1 MPVVPTTSG
10 RQVESRG
17 VQSAGLQTFSQP
29 GIGDAFVR
37 AGTEAIDVLGQA
49 KQRANIALAQEASL
63 NLSQISSDLLNNP
76 ETGLLNLKG
85 KNAIGKGH
93 EYTQQFDAQVEQ
105 LAMSLPDEQARNAFM
120 QQAQQQRI
128 QFTTQAGRHEIG
140 QINAYEEGQFQAT
153 LLNNGK
159 NAAALYGDNAAYV
172 LANKQTFQ
180 QIEEYGA
187 AHGWSDEQIQAK
199 KIEFKEKVA
208 DAALSQWSANNATA
222 FIQSNGELSDTAAG
236 ARRAVTDSGSSERVR
251 GIRNNNPGNL
261 EYSKT
266 NPWVGQTG
274 DDGRFAKFETPEHGI
289 RALGRN
295 LMSYQRQGIDTVS
308 EIINRW
314 APPTDKNDTMSYIK
328 AVCEQLGVSADEPLD
343 ASNPDTLKALCAAII
358 HHENGSQP
366 YSDQQLTAGV
376 SAALGLSTIPTNTK
390 RYTGNAA
397 FDAASPEAQASF
409 MRQADQLRRQ
419 QQAEYKTMID
429 SQVRDATAAYMR
441 GVEFPNPPGEAD
453 FIAAYGV
460 REGNLRY
467 TEFKN
472 TQIAGQYIGSFRNMP
487 TSSITAYV
495 EQLRPDTGETG
506 EGYAARAA
514 LYDNVV
520 SAANQVIKQRQSDPV
535 QFSLASGQTKPID
548 MSNKDNF
555 GQSVA
560 LRAAQVSDL
569 AKSYGTPL
577 TFFSK
582 DEANQIGVFFRDA
595 PVSDVIGKLDRKYYI
610 RADGQLMNDAELS
623 AFLGEAYNTIAT
635 GGLNKLTDTGMRI
648 SGARANRG
656 NASRQIHFKD
666 ADSYLQYQQL
676 YGDRSLWEIMVGHLE
691 GISKDIALVET
702 YGPNPDHVF
711 RSLLDQVKA
720 ETATANPSKTGKV
733 ERLANNT
740 ENLYN
745 FISGKTQ
752 PVANPHIARWSD
764 NIRNWLV
771 ASRLGSALLSSFSD
785 LGTMYLSAK
794 VTNLPMN
801 QLFRNQ
807 LEAMDPTNRTEL
819 ARARRAGLAMESL
832 LGSVNR
838 WAMDNMGPSVS
849 RWAATAVMRAS
860 GLTAWSDA
868 HKRAYGVTM
877 MGSLGE
883 VVSRTP
889 DLRSLDDSD
898 FRILKSK
905 GITDTDWSVWKL
917 AQQEDWGN
925 GNNTMLTPESI
936 MRIPDSAVKHLG
948 EPERVKFEAT
958 RKLLGAVTEEVDMAV
973 ITPGAREQ
981 LITGSGIQRGT
992 WKGELTRSVF
1002 LFKSFPISV
1011 VMRHWSRAMGM
1022 PSAGGRAAYIA
1033 TFIASTTILGALSQQ
1048 LNDLASGRNPR
1059 EMTGEDAAKFWL
1071 GALLKGGGLG
1081 LYGDFLLSD
1090 HTRYGSGALASML
1103 GPVAG
1108 LVDDV
1113 VKIAQG
1119 IPLNAVEGKSE
1130 QTGGD
1135 LVKLG
1140 KGLMPGANLW
1150 YLKAALDHMIF
1161 NQMQEY
1167 FSPGYLRKMEQRSKK
1182 EFNQTYWWRPQDVT
1196 PQ

>member
-1 MPVVPTTSG
+1 M
-10 RQVESRG
+10 RQECINAVQQAAQRTLTAREIQNIEDRIYRNMRQLARNDPASWRQMTDAERLRRAGQLAADELQQEAGLKRRRVALTIAARQRLDAFINGYQGTDGKLGALNRTIAFSADGKSNFLSVESRG
-17 VQSAGLQTFSQP
+17 KATR
-29 GIGDAFVR
+29 DYA
-37 AGTEAIDVLGQA
+37 
-49 KQRANIALAQEASL
+49 
-63 NLSQISSDLLNNP
+63 LSQIQEAFEAVDPRFFHLFEDEKGVRDLVF
-76 ETGLLNLKG
+76 EIRGQDTGNIK
-85 KNAIGKGH
+85 
-93 EYTQQFDAQVEQ
+93 
-105 LAMSLPDEQARNAFM
+105 
-120 QQAQQQRI
+120 
-128 QFTTQAGRHEIG
+128 
-140 QINAYEEGQFQAT
+140 
-153 LLNNGK
+153 
-159 NAAALYGDNAAYV
+159 
-172 LANKQTFQ
+172 
-180 QIEEYGA
+180 
-187 AHGWSDEQIQAK
+187 AK
-199 KIEFKEKVA
+199 KGAKAWADVTELLRRRFNDAGGDIGYLENWGIPQHHSMEKVGRA
-208 DAALSQWSANNATA
+208 TREQW
-222 FIQSNGELSDTAAG
+222 
-236 ARRAVTDSGSSERVR
+236 
-251 GIRNNNPGNL
+251 
-261 EYSKT
+261 
-266 NPWVGQTG
+266 
-274 DDGRFAKFETPEHGI
+274 
-289 RALGRN
+289 
-295 LMSYQRQGIDTVS
+295 
-308 EIINRW
+308 
-314 APPTDKNDTMSYIK
+314 
-328 AVCEQLGVSADEPLD
+328 
-343 ASNPDTLKALCAAII
+343 
-358 HHENGSQP
+358 
-366 YSDQQLTAGV
+366 
-376 SAALGLSTIPTNTK
+376 
-390 RYTGNAA
+390 
-397 FDAASPEAQASF
+397 
-409 MRQADQLRRQ
+409 
-419 QQAEYKTMID
+419 
-429 SQVRDATAAYMR
+429 
-441 GVEFPNPPGEAD
+441 
-453 FIAAYGV
+453 
-460 REGNLRY
+460 
-467 TEFKN
+467 
-472 TQIAGQYIGSFRNMP
+472 
-487 TSSITAYV
+487 
-495 EQLRPDTGETG
+495 
-506 EGYAARAA
+506 
-514 LYDNVV
+514 
-520 SAANQVIKQRQSDPV
+520 
-535 QFSLASGQTKPID
+535 
-548 MSNKDNF
+548 
-555 GQSVA
+555 
-560 LRAAQVSDL
+560 
-569 AKSYGTPL
+569 
-577 TFFSK
+577 
-582 DEANQIGVFFRDA
+582 
-595 PVSDVIGKLDRKYYI
+595 VSDVIGKLDRKYYI
-610 RADGQLMNDAELS
+610 KEDGQLMSDAEVT

-635 GGLNKLTDTGMRI
+635 GGLNKLSDSGMRL

-666 ADSYLQYQQL
+666 ADSYLEYQRQ
-676 YGDRSLWEIMVGHLE
+676 YGDRSLWEVMVGHLE

-711 RSLLDQVKA
+711 RAILDEVTA
-720 ETATANPSKTGKV
+720 ETATVNPQRTGQVKRMANS
-733 ERLANNT
+733 T

-752 PVANPHIARWSD
+752 PIANPHIAQWSD

-771 ASRLGSALLSSFSD
+771 ASRLGSALLASFSD

-838 WAMDNMGPSVS
+838 WAMDNMGPSKA

-877 MGSLGE
+877 MGSLGD
-883 VVSRTP
+883 VVTRTP
-889 DLRSLDDSD
+889 DLKSLSNDD

-905 GITDTDWSVWKL
+905 GITDTDWNVWKL
-917 AQQEDWGN
+917 AQQEDWGK

-936 MRIPDSAVKHLG
+936 MRIPDSAVQHLG
-948 EPERVKFEAT
+948 APERVKFEAM

-981 LITGSGIQRGT
+981 MITGSGIQRGT

-1048 LNDLASGRNPR
+1048 LNDMASGRNPR
-1059 EMTGEDAAKFWL
+1059 DMAGEDAAKFWL

-1113 VKIAQG
+1113 IKIGQG

-1140 KGLMPGANLW
+1140 KGLTPGANIW